1 MSRAHGEHA
10 VQFYESDGFLVERL
24 AAYAGEGLGA
34 GEAVVV
40 AARQTNLDALAARL
54 DASGIDLEAAR
65 RDGRWV
71 PLDAAA
77 TLARFMTGG
86 ALDADRL
93 VGAVGEVVTEAVR
106 RHGRG
111 RATGEM
117 VALLWRDGK
126 PDAALRVEGL
136 WNELARAHPFSLLC
150 TYPLAGFEGAHGGA
164 ALRAVCDVHAD
175 VRPAESFAAGDPAE
189 RGRIIVDLQRRAR
202 AQGDGQ
208 LERNRL
214 AAIVESSDDAIVG
227 KTLDGIVTSWN
238 AGAERVFGYDA
249 AEMVGQPVARIIP
262 DDCSDDLP
270 TILGAVR
277 RGERVH
283 HYETQR
289 IRKDGRRIDVSLTV
303 SPIHDGDG
311 NVVGASK
318 IARDITDRKRAEE
331 ELRRQRAML
340 DTLHRVGLTLSA
352 ELDVDKLL
360 QTVID
365 AATSSTGARF
375 GAFFHNRA
383 DEDGGHYAL
392 SALAGAPRDAFAG
405 FGMPRNTALFAPTF
419 TGAAVVRAA
428 DVTTDP
434 RFGRNAPHH
443 GMPEG
448 HLPVRS
454 YLAVPVVGRGG
465 AVLGGLFLGH
475 PEPGRFNER
484 SERMVVGLAAH
495 AAVAIDNARLYDTER
510 RLRDEAERASRT
522 KDEFLAMLGHEL
534 RNPLASVRNA
544 IVSASVDPTRRERA
558 LGIARRGSDQLV
570 RMVDDLLDVARIT
583 QGKITLRRE
592 RVRLAGVVER
602 AVETTREFVSE
613 RAHHLTVTLP
623 DDALEVDGDQTRLEQ
638 VVVNLVTNAAK
649 YTERGGHIDVVVAHE
664 GGDAVVRVRD
674 DGAGIAPDMLARVF
688 DLFAQGE
695 RGLERASGGLGIGL
709 TVVRRIVEMHGGRV
723 DALSRGLG
731 TGTEFVVRLP
741 ALTPTP
747 GASGPVGVPAVPKR
761 RPTRVLLVEDN
772 PDVAEGMVMLLELLG
787 HHVQLAADGD
797 TALALARTSPPEAML
812 VDIGLPGI
820 DGYEVARLVRR
831 EPACAGVLLVALT
844 GYGREEDKQRAHA
857 AGFDHHLTKP
867 VELHALSGLLADVPP
882 RPTA

>member
-1 MSRAHGEHA
+1 MRLVHGDHA
-10 VQFYESDGFLVERL
+10 VQFYGQDAVLVERL
-24 AAYAGEGLGA
+24 ADWAGEGLTA

-40 AARQTNLDALAARL
+40 AARRAHLDALAAHLGTAGVDVAAAERAGHYLPL
-54 DASGIDLEAAR
+54 DASETLGRFTVDDVVDGARLVEAVGGVVA
-65 RDGRWV
+65 
-71 PLDAAA
+71 
-77 TLARFMTGG
+77 G
-86 ALDADRL
+86 ALERHAR
-93 VGAVGEVVTEAVR
+93 VR
-106 RHGRG
+106 
-111 RATGEM
+111 AAGEM
-117 VALLWRDGK
+117 VALLWQDGK
-126 PDAALRVEGL
+126 RDAALEVEAL
-136 WNELARAHPFSLLC
+136 WNELARSLPFSLLC
-150 TYPLAGFEGAHGGA
+150 TYPLDAFDGEHGGP
-164 ALRAVCDVHAD
+164 ALRAVCDAHSD
-175 VRPAESFAAGDPAE
+175 VLPAEGWAASDAAE

-202 AQGDGQ
+202 SRDDGQ
-208 LERNRL
+208 VDRNRL

-227 KTLDGIVTSWN
+227 KTLEGVVTSWN
-238 AGAERVFGYDA
+238 AGAERLFGYSA
-249 AEMVGQPVARIIP
+249 AEMVGRTVSRIIP
-262 DDCSDDLP
+262 EDCSDDLP

-303 SPIHDGDG
+303 SPIHDGQG
-311 NVVGASK
+311 RIVGASK

-331 ELRRQRAML
+331 ELRQQRAML
-340 DTLHRVGLTLSA
+340 DTLYEVGLTLSA

-360 QTVID
+360 QTVTD
-365 AATSSTGARF
+365 AATSSTGAQF
-375 GAFFHNRA
+375 GAFFYNQPDDH
-383 DEDGGHYAL
+383 DGHYMLFAL
-392 SALAGAPRDAFAG
+392 SGAPRAAFER
-405 FGMPRNTALFAPTF
+405 FGMPRNTAIFAPTF
-419 TGAAVVRAA
+419 AGTAVVRSD
-428 DVTTDP
+428 DVTADP
-434 RFGRNAPHH
+434 RYGLNRPHH
-443 GMPEG
+443 GMPPG

-454 YLAVPVVGRGG
+454 YLAVPVTGRGG
-465 AVLGGLFLGH
+465 TVFGGLFLGH
-475 PEPGRFNER
+475 AERGRFGEQ
-484 SERMVVGLAAH
+484 SERMAVGLAAH
-495 AAVAIDNARLYDTER
+495 AAVAIDNARLYETER
-510 RLRDEAERASRT
+510 RLRDEAERSSRT

-534 RNPLASVRNA
+534 RNPLSSVRNA
-544 IVSASVDPTRRERA
+544 IVSASVDPTRRDRA

-602 AVETTREFVSE
+602 AVETTRELVSE

-649 YTERGGHIDVVVAHE
+649 YTERGGHIDVVVEQE
-664 GGDAVVRVRD
+664 GNDAVVRVRD
-674 DGAGIAPDMLARVF
+674 DGAGIAPEMLTRVF

-723 DALSRGLG
+723 EALSRGLG
-731 TGTEFVVRLP
+731 TGTEFVVRLA
-741 ALTPTP
+741 ALTPAPDDATP
-747 GASGPVGVPAVPKR
+747 ASVPAAPKR
-761 RPTRVLLVEDN
+761 RPTRILLVEDN

-812 VDIGLPGI
+812 VDIGLPGM
-820 DGYEVARLVRR
+820 DGYEVARRIR
-831 EPACAGVLLVALT
+831 QEPACAGVFLVALT

-867 VELHALSGLLADVPP
+867 VELHALSGLLADLPP
-882 RPTA
+882 RTAS